1 MRRREMGA
9 EVRNRAAVIVRP
21 RLGQVPR
28 LYQGFPHQAE
38 RSGQKPRVSGV
49 FGVRMNTRRSAA
61 EPSSLGGTKWSR
73 ANESARCA

>member
-38 RSGQKPRVSGV
+38 RGGAEL
-49 FGVRMNTRRSAA
+49 TRRNEV
-61 EPSSLGGTKWSR
+61 EPSKR
-73 ANESARCA
+73 VREVRIKESATFA